1 MTNRKLVSFND
12 ENVDSYS
19 NDDLYNIMSWG
30 ADLSFRELINMYEDD
45 DLMKPELQRNYV
57 WDRKE
62 ASRFIESILLGLP
75 VPSIFLAKLPNEK
88 KLIIDGYQRI
98 LTVYGYIKGIFYRDK
113 KVFKLFNSDLINE
126 RWRGKAYSELN
137 DDDKRRIRTS
147 TIHAII
153 FEQKTPKD
161 DDTSLHQIFERINTG
176 GRTLNAQEIRNCVS
190 QGPLNL
196 LLLELNK
203 NQKWR
208 NLYGSEKEDTR
219 MRDLEFI
226 LRFFALSS
234 KEIIKTDKKQ
244 ISLKN
249 MLDTFMQSKE
259 NNSEDKIEGF
269 KNTFNNVIDK
279 IYELYGDNAFNNYS
293 VEENNYINKFHPTI
307 YDSLMISTMNN
318 IDKIENNVNYEE
330 RKIRL
335 LQDEDYKIY
344 ISERTTN
351 TEHIRGRIRIASN
364 LLYGE

>member
-1 MTNRKLVSFND
+1 M
-12 ENVDSYS
+12 
-19 NDDLYNIMSWG
+19 
-30 ADLSFRELINMYEDD
+30 
-45 DLMKPELQRNYV
+45 
-57 WDRKE
+57 
-62 ASRFIESILLGLP
+62 
-75 VPSIFLAKLPNEK
+75 
-88 KLIIDGYQRI
+88 
-98 LTVYGYIKGIFYRDK
+98 
-113 KVFKLFNSDLINE
+113 
-126 RWRGKAYSELN
+126 
-137 DDDKRRIRTS
+137 
-147 TIHAII
+147 
-153 FEQKTPKD
+153 
-161 DDTSLHQIFERINTG
+161 
-176 GRTLNAQEIRNCVS
+176 
-190 QGPLNL
+190 
-196 LLLELNK
+196 
-203 NQKWR
+203 
-208 NLYGSEKEDTR
+208 
-219 MRDLEFI
+219 
-226 LRFFALSS
+226 SS